1 MIDELNG
8 LYFEDLTIGLKGVF
22 ARTVTEA
29 DIVLFA
35 GVSGDNSPVHLNEE
49 YAKKTRF
56 KTRIA
61 HGSLCGAYVSAC
73 MAMRMPGPGCIYISQ
88 SLKFLAPV
96 HIGDTVVVRVE
107 VIALDE
113 KKKLATIDTRCFVE
127 QHLVVEGEA
136 VILMPTRD

>member
-8 LYFEDLTIGLKGVF
+8 LYFEDLTIGHKGVF

-29 DIVLFA
+29 DLVLFA

-61 HGSLCGAYVSAC
+61 HGALCGAYISAC
-73 MAMRMPGPGCIYISQ
+73 MATRMPGPGCIYVSQ

-107 VIALDE
+107 VTTLDE
-113 KKKLATIDTRCFVE
+113 KNKFTTIATRCFVGDR
-127 QHLVVEGEA
+127 LVVDGEA
-136 VILMPTRD
+136 TVLMATRA

>member
-8 LYFEDLTIGLKGVF
+8 LYFEDLTVGLQGVF

-49 YAKKTRF
+49 YARKTRF

-61 HGSLCGAYVSAC
+61 HGALCGAYISAC
-73 MAMRMPGPGCIYISQ
+73 MATRMPGPGCIYVSQ
-88 SLKFLAPV
+88 TLKFLAPV
-96 HIGDTVVVRVE
+96 CIGDTVVVRV
-107 VIALDE
+107 VVLSLND
-113 KKKLATIDTRCFVE
+113 KKKFTSISTQCYVGE
-127 QHLVVEGEA
+127 HLVVDGEA
-136 VILMPTRD
+136 LLLMPTRT